1 MPRSGGE
8 FFGWGPNVCATSQP
22 GGAWALLPNVLVL
35 ENGALKILDPAASS
49 AGLRLCKLVETP

>member
-1 MPRSGGE
+1 M
-8 FFGWGPNVCATSQP
+8 CATSQP